1 MLSVQRQS
9 KKPVKELQD
18 LVSLPE
24 SMYGIWGHFISLD
37 SQRSSNGY
45 GANPLSYLEIK
56 AYFDLIGE
64 YPDLHEV
71 KLLTRLDQTL
81 LGVYAKQAEKEMKET
96 K

>member
-1 MLSVQRQS
+1 MI
-9 KKPVKELQD
+9 ELPTSCYQT
-18 LVSLPE
+18 L
-24 SMYGIWGHFISLD
+24 GHFLALD

-64 YPDLHEV
+64 CPDLHEV
-71 KLLTRLDQTL
+71 KMITSLDQTL
-81 LGVYAKQAEKEMKET
+81 LGVYAKQAEKEMKEI